1 MIFRGGRLLAAT
13 SAAALFF
20 SVGSTAQ
27 AQDAKRGQYVF
38 NSAGCYSCHTEA
50 KPDAAPLAGAR
61 GLKTPFGIFYGPN
74 LTPDPVHG
82 IGKWTEK
89 DLFRAIREGT
99 SPAGDSYYPVFP
111 FPSYAGMTDQDIR
124 DLWAYLRTVPA
135 VAQPDK
141 PHELNF
147 PFSMRLSAWG
157 WQLLFFDPKPFKP
170 DPKQSPEWNRGA
182 YLVRHLGHCGE
193 CHTPRDMF
201 GAPQEDKFLAGNP
214 DVPKAPNI
222 RPGGSRGVG
231 TWSKPDLT
239 YFLETGMT
247 PDNDFAGS
255 EMADVIKE
263 NTSKLTAED
272 RTAIATFILA
282 LPPIK

>member
-1 MIFRGGRLLAAT
+1 MILRGGLLAA
-13 SAAALFF
+13 AALVAALFF
-20 SVGSTAQ
+20 LSSDPAQ
-27 AQDAKRGQYVF
+27 AQDAKRGEYVF
-38 NSAGCYSCHTEA
+38 NAAGCYSCHTEA
-50 KPDAAPLAGAR
+50 KPDAAPLAGGR

-74 LTPDPVHG
+74 ITPDPAHG
-82 IGKWTEK
+82 IGRWTEK

-99 SPAGDSYYPVFP
+99 SPSGDSYYPVFP
-111 FPSYAGMTDQDIR
+111 FPSYAGMTDEDIR
-124 DLWAYLRTVPA
+124 DLWAYLRSVKP

-141 PHELNF
+141 PHELSF
-147 PFSMRLSAWG
+147 PFSMRMSALG
-157 WQLLFFDPKPFKP
+157 WQLLFFDPKPFRP
-170 DPKQSPEWNRGA
+170 DPKQNAEWNRGA

-193 CHTPRDMF
+193 CHTRRDMF
-201 GAPQEDKFLAGNP
+201 GVPDEGKFLAGNP

-231 TWSKPDLT
+231 QWSKSDLL

-263 NTSKLTAED
+263 NTSKLTADD
-272 RTAIATFILA
+272 RTAIASFILA
-282 LPPIK
+282 LPPVK